1 MMTRQQKRKMERN
14 SKKQQTNNFNIFS
27 TVMVDTK
34 SIIENKNQFYL
45 FDEKKLNVLLKENQ
59 KLMETIV
66 LVDFESE
73 SQYNFGILNII
84 HENINDSDYKSLIN
98 SAIFEMLETSLKFN
112 IESVLQDSIGIN
124 VLEYITLE
132 LKFDSTKSVKENIND
147 KALDAGVKLIGFKK
161 EILEA
166 A

>member
-1 MMTRQQKRKMERN
+1 MTRQQKRKMERN
-14 SKKQQTNNFNIFS
+14 SKKNQTSKFNIFS

-45 FDEKKLNVLLKENQ
+45 VDEKKLDNLLKENK
-59 KLMETIV
+59 KLKETIV
-66 LVDFESE
+66 LVDFRSE
-73 SQYNFGILNII
+73 NQNNFGIINII
-84 HENINDSDYKSLIN
+84 HGNINDSDSKNLIN
-98 SAIFEMLETSLKFN
+98 SAIFEMLETCLKFN
-112 IESVLQDSIGIN
+112 IESVLQGLIAVN

-147 KALDAGVKLIGFKK
+147 KALDAGAKLIGFNK

>member
-1 MMTRQQKRKMERN
+1 MTRQQKRKMERN

-66 LVDFESE
+66 LVDFGSE

-84 HENINDSDYKSLIN
+84 HDNINDSDYKSLIN

-112 IESVLQDSIGIN
+112 IESVLQDSIGVN